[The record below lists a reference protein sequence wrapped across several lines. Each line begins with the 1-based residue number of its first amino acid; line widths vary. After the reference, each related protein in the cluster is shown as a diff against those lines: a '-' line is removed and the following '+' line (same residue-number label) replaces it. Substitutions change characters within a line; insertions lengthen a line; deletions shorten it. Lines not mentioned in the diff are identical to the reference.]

1 MQPVESA
8 KLKVSKPRYGIADQA
23 IAIVSGLSLAL
34 AAITVCTIP
43 FSNSIYGARDFVI
56 WWATGQQLAHHGNP
70 YDTAALMTIEHA
82 AGLSSSSSPSYIFM
96 RSLPWTLP
104 LTLPLGFA
112 GLRVAGSLWSLAL
125 MASLLASVYWLWQLY
140 GRPDNKRHWLGAAF
154 APAIICLLIG
164 QTGIFVLLG
173 YTLFLRLNRSH
184 PFLAGAALWFCAIK
198 PHLFLVVGV
207 VILAWVLVSKSYK
220 IIAGAAA
227 AMAASC
233 LLVYAVDPSAW
244 AQYTVTMRNA
254 GINQEAI
261 PCFNIM
267 LRQWLSPQTLLLQYL
282 PTVLGCAWAVGYYW
296 KRRHTWDWAQD
307 SAPITLVS
315 LVFAPYSW
323 ITDQAMAIPALV
335 AGAIR
340 TRSQI
345 LLVALAAASLVIEA
359 ELLSGIILA
368 SNLYLWT
375 APAWLAWY
383 LLAAKTSSGD
393 SAGVPSLRT
402 ASESYREPDQLFGA
416 KAE

>member
-1 MQPVESA
+1 VQPVEIA
-8 KLKVSKPRYGIADQA
+8 KRRVSKPRYGIADQA
-23 IAIVSGLSLAL
+23 IAIVSGLSFAL

-43 FSNSIYGARDFVI
+43 FSNSIYGARDFVVY
-56 WWATGQQLAHHGNP
+56 WATGHQLVHHANP
-70 YDTAALMTIEHA
+70 YDAATMMQIERA
-82 AGLSSSSSPSYIFM
+82 AGLSTTSAVGLM
-96 RSLPWTLP
+96 RNPPWTLL

-125 MASLLASVYWLWQLY
+125 MASLLASVHWLWQLY

-164 QTGIFVLLG
+164 QSGIFILLG

-184 PFLAGAALWFCAIK
+184 PFWAGAALWFCAIK

-220 IIAGAAA
+220 IIAGATA

-233 LLVYAVDPSAW
+233 LLVYAVDPPAW
-244 AQYTVTMRNA
+244 TQYLVTMRNA

-261 PCFNIM
+261 PCFNIV

-307 SAPITLVS
+307 SGPVTLVS

-323 ITDQAMAIPALV
+323 ITDQAMAIPALL
-335 AGAIR
+335 ASAFR

-383 LLAAKTSSGD
+383 LLANATPSCD

-402 ASESYREPDQLFGA
+402 ASESYREPYKLFGT